1 MEIYNIGIIAALC
14 AMTALIAHISAAV
27 FHDGIRPILPQ
38 LIEGN
43 MTRRDAGSVAFGLS
57 IGFVASVGISFTLST
72 GLLNPWLLFL
82 PTDII
87 GVMAANR
94 VIAAIGGGIWGIL
107 VVTSLAGVNA
117 VLTGLPIDAL
127 GALGELG
134 TPVMS
139 AFALFP
145 LLAIF
150 YQFGWKSGA
159 LAAVVI
165 LISRLLVIKYTTIYP
180 ESIQIFIGMVVLVV
194 IAIKKDMTDKANGIA
209 PPDMSSM
216 RGLFEERTKRIF
228 KNMPFLIVTG
238 ALIASAAASG
248 IFAGSEVSI
257 YSLADAYKIEDAAA
271 QKEALNQ
278 VALSEFMRGLGFIP
292 LIATTALATGVY
304 GVVGFTFV
312 FVVGYLSPNVP
323 VAAALGAITICLE
336 ILLLRSIGRFLEQFP
351 SIRNASDN
359 IRNSMNTLME
369 FALLIGGVLAVMK
382 MGSTTGFTIFAVL
395 YYLNEVMGR
404 PVLKIAAPAV
414 AAILTG
420 VILNILFVLGLF
432 VPA

>member
-1 MEIYNIGIIAALC
+1 MDIINTGLVALLC
-14 AMTALIAHISAAV
+14 AMTALIANMSASV

-38 LIEGN
+38 LVEGN

-87 GVMAANR
+87 GVMLGSRLLAAL
-94 VIAAIGGGIWGIL
+94 AGGLWGIL
-107 VVTSLAGVNA
+107 VITSLHGVNA
-117 VLTGLPIDAL
+117 VLTGLPVDAL

-134 TPVMS
+134 TPVMT

-150 YQFGWKSGA
+150 NQFGWKAGA
-159 LAAVVI
+159 LAGGVV
-165 LISRLLVIKYTTIYP
+165 LISRLLVIKYTSIYP
-180 ESIQIFIGMVVLVV
+180 ESIQIFVGMVMLVG
-194 IAIKKDMTDKANGIA
+194 IAIYKDIDNKKKGIT
-209 PPDMSSM
+209 PPDMSGMHS
-216 RGLFEERTKRIF
+216 LFEERTKRIM
-228 KNMPFLIVTG
+228 KNMPFLAATG
-238 ALIASAAASG
+238 ALIAIVANAG

-257 YSLADAYKIEDAAA
+257 YSLAEAYKITDQAAQDAAI
-271 QKEALNQ
+271 QQ
-278 VALSEFMRGLGFIP
+278 VALSEFMRGLGFVP

-304 GVVGFTFV
+304 GVVGMTFV
-312 FVVGYLSPNVP
+312 FVVGYLSPNIP
-323 VAAALGAITICLE
+323 VAALLGAITICLE
-336 ILLLRSIGRFLEQFP
+336 IFLLRKIGHFLEQFP

-359 IRNSMNTLME
+359 IRDSMNTLME

-382 MGSTTGFTIFAVL
+382 MGSTTGLTIFTILFF
-395 YYLNEVMGR
+395 LNEVMGR
-404 PVLKIAAPAV
+404 PILKIAAPAV

-420 VILNILFVLGLF
+420 IALNVLFVFGLF
-432 VPA
+432 AV

>member
-1 MEIYNIGIIAALC
+1 MELYNVALIAALC
-14 AMTALIAHISAAV
+14 AMTALIANMSAAV

-38 LIEGN
+38 VVEGN

-87 GVMAANR
+87 GVMAGSR
-94 VIAAIGGGIWGIL
+94 IIAAIGGGIWGVL

-117 VLTGLPIDAL
+117 VLTGLPVDAL

-150 YQFGWKSGA
+150 YQFGWKSGTFA
-159 LAAVVI
+159 SVVV
-165 LISRLLVIKYTTIYP
+165 LIARLLTIKYTAVYP
-180 ESIQIFIGMVVLVV
+180 ESIQIFVGMVMLVG
-194 IAIKKDMTDKANGIA
+194 IAIRNDLRDKANGIT
-209 PPDMSSM
+209 PPDMSGLHS
-216 RGLFEERTKRIF
+216 LFEERTKRIL
-228 KNMPFLIVTG
+228 KNMPLLAVTG
-238 ALIASAAASG
+238 GLISAAAASG

-257 YSLADAYKIEDAAA
+257 YSLVEAYKMTDPEA
-271 QKEALNQ
+271 QQSALNQ

-323 VAAALGAITICLE
+323 VAAILGAVTICLE
-336 ILLLRSIGRFLEQFP
+336 VYLLRGIGRFLEQFP

-382 MGSTTGFTIFAVL
+382 MGSTTGFTIFVIL

-404 PVLKIAAPAV
+404 PILKIASPAV

-420 VILNILFVLGLF
+420 VILNVLFVFGLF

>member
-1 MEIYNIGIIAALC
+1 MDIMHIGLVAALC
-14 AMTALIAHISAAV
+14 AMTALIANMSAAV
-27 FHDGIRPILPQ
+27 FHDGIRPVLPQ
-38 LIEGN
+38 LFEGN

-82 PTDII
+82 PTDIL
-87 GVMAANR
+87 GVMIGSRVLAAL
-94 VIAAIGGGIWGIL
+94 AGGLWGVL

-145 LLAIF
+145 LLAVF
-150 YQFGWKSGA
+150 YQFGWKAGA
-159 LAAVVI
+159 IAAVVI
-165 LISRLLVIKYTTIYP
+165 LMSRLMIMKFTGIYP
-180 ESIQIFIGMVVLVV
+180 ESIQIFVGMLMLVFF
-194 IAIKKDMTDKANGIA
+194 AIRKDLADRRAGIQA
-209 PPDMSSM
+209 PDMS
-216 RGLFEERTKRIF
+216 GLHSIFEERTKRIV
-228 KNMPFLIVTG
+228 KHLPFLAVTG
-238 ALIASAAASG
+238 ALIAAVSNGG

-257 YSLADAYKIEDAAA
+257 YSLAEALKITDPAAHDAAM
-271 QKEALNQ
+271 KQ

-304 GVVGFTFV
+304 GVVGMTFV
-312 FVVGYLSPNVP
+312 FVVGYLSPNMP
-323 VAAALGAITICLE
+323 VAAVLGAITICLE
-336 ILLLRSIGRFLEQFP
+336 VFMLRGIGRFLEQFP

-382 MGSTTGFTIFAVL
+382 MGSTTGFTIFAML
-395 YYLNEVMGR
+395 FFLNEVMGR

-420 VILNILFVLGLF
+420 VILNLLHVFGLF
-432 VPA
+432 AI

>member
-1 MEIYNIGIIAALC
+1 MDIMHIGLVAMLC
-14 AMTALIAHISAAV
+14 AMTALIANMSAAV
-27 FHDGIRPILPQ
+27 FHDGIRPVLPQ
-38 LIEGN
+38 LFEGN

-82 PTDII
+82 PTDIL
-87 GVMAANR
+87 GVMIGSRILAAL
-94 VIAAIGGGIWGIL
+94 AGGLWGVL
-107 VVTSLAGVNA
+107 VVTSLAAVNA

-145 LLAIF
+145 LLAVF
-150 YQFGWKSGA
+150 YQFGWKAGA
-159 LAAVVI
+159 IAAGVI
-165 LISRLLVIKYTTIYP
+165 LISRLMIMKFTGIYP
-180 ESIQIFIGMVVLVV
+180 ESIQIFVGMLMLVAFAV
-194 IAIKKDMTDKANGIA
+194 RKDLNDRKAGVA
-209 PPDMSSM
+209 APDMSGMHSI
-216 RGLFEERTKRIF
+216 FEERTKRIV
-228 KNMPFLIVTG
+228 KHLPFLAVTG
-238 ALIASAAASG
+238 ALIAAVSNGG

-257 YSLADAYKIEDAAA
+257 YSLADALKMTDPAAQDAAM
-271 QKEALNQ
+271 KQ

-304 GVVGFTFV
+304 GVVGMTFV
-312 FVVGYLSPNVP
+312 FVVGYLSPNIP
-323 VAAALGAITICLE
+323 VAAALGAVTICLE
-336 ILLLRSIGRFLEQFP
+336 VYLLRGIGRFLEQFP

-382 MGSTTGFTIFAVL
+382 MGSTTGFTIFAML
-395 YYLNEVMGR
+395 FYLNEVMGR

-420 VILNILFVLGLF
+420 VILNILYVFGLF
-432 VPA
+432 AI

>member
-1 MEIYNIGIIAALC
+1 MDIMNLGLVAILC
-14 AMTALIAHISAAV
+14 AMTALIANMSASV

-38 LIEGN
+38 LVEGH

-82 PTDII
+82 PTDIL
-87 GVMAANR
+87 GVMIGSRLLAAL
-94 VIAAIGGGIWGIL
+94 AGGLWGIL
-107 VVTSLAGVNA
+107 VVTSLSGVNA

-150 YQFGWKSGA
+150 YQFGWKAGA
-159 LAAVVI
+159 LAGVVI
-165 LISRLLVIKYTTIYP
+165 LVSRLLVMKYTGIYP
-180 ESIQIFIGMVVLVV
+180 ESIQIFVGMLMLVG
-194 IAIKKDMTDKANGIA
+194 IAINKDITDKKNGIN
-209 PPDMSSM
+209 PPDMSGMHS
-216 RGLFEERTKRIF
+216 LFEERTKRIV
-228 KNMPFLIVTG
+228 KNLPLLAATG
-238 ALIASAAASG
+238 ALIAIITNAG

-257 YSLADAYKIEDAAA
+257 YSLADAYKIADPLEQDSAI
-271 QKEALNQ
+271 KQ

-304 GVVGFTFV
+304 GVVGMTFV
-312 FVVGYLSPNVP
+312 FVVGYLSPNIP
-323 VAAALGAITICLE
+323 VAAILGALTICVE
-336 ILLLRSIGRFLEQFP
+336 VMLLRKVGHFLERFP

-382 MGSTTGFTIFAVL
+382 MGETTGFTIFAVL
-395 YYLNEVMGR
+395 YFLNEVMGR
-404 PVLKIAAPAV
+404 PILKIAAPAV

-420 VILNILFVLGLF
+420 IILNLLYILGLF
-432 VPA
+432 AL

>member
-1 MEIYNIGIIAALC
+1 MELYNTLLIAALC
-14 AMTALIAHISAAV
+14 AMTALVAHMSAAV

-43 MTRRDAGSVAFGLS
+43 MKRRDAGSVAFGLS

-87 GVMAANR
+87 GVLAGSR
-94 VIAAIGGGIWGIL
+94 LIAVVGGGLWGML

-117 VLTGLPIDAL
+117 ILTGLPIDAL

-134 TPVMS
+134 TPVIT

-150 YQFGWKSGA
+150 YQFNWKAGLVA
-159 LAAVVI
+159 GVI
-165 LISRLLVIKYTTIYP
+165 ILLSRLLTIKYTGIYP
-180 ESIQIFIGMVVLVV
+180 ESIQIFVGMVMLVG
-194 IAIKKDMTDKANGIA
+194 IAIHKDIKDKAAGIM
-209 PPDMSSM
+209 PSDMSSM
-216 RGLFEERTKRIF
+216 QSLFEERTKRIM
-228 KNMPFLIVTG
+228 KNMPYLAVVG
-238 ALIASAAASG
+238 ALISSAAASG

-257 YSLADAYKIEDAAA
+257 YSLAEAYKIDDPVARS
-271 QKEALNQ
+271 EAISQ
-278 VALSEFMRGLGFIP
+278 VSLSEFMRGLGFIP
-292 LIATTALATGVY
+292 LIATTALATGVF

-312 FVVGYLSPNVP
+312 FIAGYLAPNVP
-323 VAAALGAITICLE
+323 VAAALGAVTICAE
-336 ILLLRSIGRFLEQFP
+336 IMMLRAVGRFLEQFP

-382 MGSTTGFTIFAVL
+382 MGSTTGLSIFVL
-395 YYLNEVMGR
+395 FYFLNEVMGR

-414 AAILTG
+414 AAIFTG
-420 VILNILFVLGLF
+420 VLLNILFFMGMF

>member
-1 MEIYNIGIIAALC
+1 MDIMNLGLVALLC
-14 AMTALIAHISAAV
+14 ATTALIANMSAAV

-38 LIEGN
+38 LFEGN

-87 GVMAANR
+87 GVMVGSRILAA
-94 VIAAIGGGIWGIL
+94 VGGAVWGIL
-107 VVTSLAGVNA
+107 VVTSLTAVNT

-145 LLAIF
+145 LLAIL
-150 YQFGWKSGA
+150 YQFGWKAGA
-159 LAAVVI
+159 VAVAVV
-165 LISRLLVIKYTTIYP
+165 LLSRLLVMKYTGIYP
-180 ESIQIFIGMVVLVV
+180 ESIQIFVGMVMLIL
-194 IAIKKDMTDKANGIA
+194 IAIRKDLSDRSNGIS
-209 PPDMSSM
+209 PPDMSGMHSI
-216 RGLFEERTKRIF
+216 FDERTKRIVKHLPYLAF
-228 KNMPFLIVTG
+228 TG
-238 ALIASAAASG
+238 ALIAAVSNAG

-257 YSLADAYKIEDAAA
+257 YSLAEAYKITDPVEQDAAL
-271 QKEALNQ
+271 QQ

-304 GVVGFTFV
+304 GVVGMTFV
-312 FVVGYLSPNVP
+312 FVVGYLSPNIA
-323 VAAALGAITICLE
+323 VAAALGAVTICLE
-336 ILLLRSIGRFLEQFP
+336 VLLLRSVGRVLEQFP

-382 MGSTTGFTIFAVL
+382 MGSTTGLTIFAML
-395 YYLNEVMGR
+395 YFLNEVMGR

-420 VILNILFVLGLF
+420 IILNLLYVVGLF
-432 VPA
+432 AV

>member
-1 MEIYNIGIIAALC
+1 MDIMNLGLVAVLC
-14 AMTALIAHISAAV
+14 AMTALIANMSAAV

-38 LIEGN
+38 LCEGN

-87 GVMAANR
+87 GVLVGSRILAA
-94 VIAAIGGGIWGIL
+94 VGGAIWGIL
-107 VVTSLAGVNA
+107 VVTSLTAVNT

-127 GALGELG
+127 GALGEMG

-145 LLAIF
+145 LLAIL
-150 YQFGWKSGA
+150 YQFGWRAGA
-159 LAAVVI
+159 VAAAVV
-165 LISRLLVIKYTTIYP
+165 LLSRLLVIKFTGIYP
-180 ESIQIFIGMVVLVV
+180 ESIQIFVGMLMLIL
-194 IAIKKDMTDKANGIA
+194 IAVRKDLSDRKNGIE
-209 PPDMSSM
+209 PPDMSGMHSI
-216 RGLFEERTKRIF
+216 FDERTKRIV
-228 KNMPFLIVTG
+228 KHLPFLAVTG
-238 ALIASAAASG
+238 ALIAAVSNAG

-257 YSLADAYKIEDAAA
+257 YSLADAYKMTDPAEQDAAL
-271 QKEALNQ
+271 QQ

-304 GVVGFTFV
+304 GVVGMTFV
-312 FVVGYLSPNVP
+312 FVVGYLSPNIA
-323 VAAALGAITICLE
+323 VAATLGAVTICIE
-336 ILLLRSIGRFLEQFP
+336 VMLLRSVGRVLEQFP

-382 MGSTTGFTIFAVL
+382 MGSTTGFTIFAML
-395 YYLNEVMGR
+395 YFLNEVMGR

-420 VILNILFVLGLF
+420 IVLNLLHVVGLF
-432 VPA
+432 SV

>member
-1 MEIYNIGIIAALC
+1 MDIMHIGLVAALC
-14 AMTALIAHISAAV
+14 AMTALIANMSAAV
-27 FHDGIRPILPQ
+27 FHDGIRPVLPQ
-38 LIEGN
+38 LFEGN

-82 PTDII
+82 PTDIL
-87 GVMAANR
+87 GVMIGSRVLAAL
-94 VIAAIGGGIWGIL
+94 AGGLWGVL

-150 YQFGWKSGA
+150 YQFGWRSGA
-159 LAAVVI
+159 IASVVI
-165 LISRLLVIKYTTIYP
+165 LASRLMIIKHTGIYP
-180 ESIQIFIGMVVLVV
+180 ESIQIFVGMMMLVLFAVR
-194 IAIKKDMTDKANGIA
+194 KDLADRKAGIQA
-209 PPDMSSM
+209 PDMS
-216 RGLFEERTKRIF
+216 GLHSIFDERTKRIV
-228 KNMPFLIVTG
+228 KHLPFLAVTG
-238 ALIASAAASG
+238 ALIAAVSNAG

-257 YSLADAYKIEDAAA
+257 YSLADALKITDPEAQDAAM
-271 QKEALNQ
+271 KQ

-304 GVVGFTFV
+304 GVVGMTFV
-312 FVVGYLSPNVP
+312 FVVGYLSPNIA
-323 VAAALGAITICLE
+323 VAAVLGAVTICFE
-336 ILLLRSIGRFLEQFP
+336 VYLLRGIGRFLEQFP

-382 MGSTTGFTIFAVL
+382 MGSTTGFTIFAML
-395 YYLNEVMGR
+395 FYLNEIMGR
-404 PVLKIAAPAV
+404 PILKIAAPAV

-420 VILNILFVLGLF
+420 VILNLLHVVGLF
-432 VPA
+432 AL

>member
-1 MEIYNIGIIAALC
+1 MDIMHIGLVAALC
-14 AMTALIAHISAAV
+14 AMTALIANMSAAV
-27 FHDGIRPILPQ
+27 FHDGIRPVLPQ
-38 LIEGN
+38 LFEGN

-82 PTDII
+82 PTDIL
-87 GVMAANR
+87 GVMIGSRVLAAL
-94 VIAAIGGGIWGIL
+94 AGGLWGVL

-145 LLAIF
+145 LLAVF
-150 YQFGWKSGA
+150 YQFGWKAGA
-159 LAAVVI
+159 IAAVVI
-165 LISRLLVIKYTTIYP
+165 LMSRLMIMKFTGIYP
-180 ESIQIFIGMVVLVV
+180 ESIQIFAGMLMLVFF
-194 IAIKKDMTDKANGIA
+194 AIRKDLADRQAGIQA
-209 PPDMSSM
+209 PDMS
-216 RGLFEERTKRIF
+216 GLHSIFEERTKRIV
-228 KNMPFLIVTG
+228 KHLPFLAVTG
-238 ALIASAAASG
+238 ALIAAVSNGG

-257 YSLADAYKIEDAAA
+257 YSLAEALKITDPAAHDAAM
-271 QKEALNQ
+271 KQ

-304 GVVGFTFV
+304 GVVGMTFV
-312 FVVGYLSPNVP
+312 FVVGYLSPNMP
-323 VAAALGAITICLE
+323 VAAVLGAITICLE
-336 ILLLRSIGRFLEQFP
+336 VFMLRGIGRFLEQFP

-382 MGSTTGFTIFAVL
+382 MGSTTGFTIFAML
-395 YYLNEVMGR
+395 FFLNEVMGR

-420 VILNILFVLGLF
+420 VILNLLHVFGLF
-432 VPA
+432 AI

>member
-14 AMTALIAHISAAV
+14 AMTAFIAHISAAV

-94 VIAAIGGGIWGIL
+94 LIAAIGGGIWGIL

-165 LISRLLVIKYTTIYP
+165 LVSRLLVIKYTAIYP
-180 ESIQIFIGMVVLVV
+180 ESIQIFIGMVMLVV
-194 IAIKKDMTDKANGIA
+194 IAIKKDVTDKANGIT
-209 PPDMSSM
+209 PPDMSSI

-228 KNMPFLIVTG
+228 KNMPFLAVTG

-257 YSLADAYKIEDAAA
+257 YSLADAYKIEDAVA
-271 QKEALNQ
+271 QKDALNQ

-323 VAAALGAITICLE
+323 VAAALGAATICLE

-382 MGSTTGFTIFAVL
+382 MGNTTGFTIFAVL

-420 VILNILFVLGLF
+420 IILNILFIFGLF
-432 VPA
+432 IPA

>member
-1 MEIYNIGIIAALC
+1 MDIMNLGLVALLC
-14 AMTALIAHISAAV
+14 ATTALIANMSAAV

-38 LIEGN
+38 LFEGN

-87 GVMAANR
+87 GVMVGSRILAA
-94 VIAAIGGGIWGIL
+94 VGGAVWGIL
-107 VVTSLAGVNA
+107 VVTSLTAVNT

-145 LLAIF
+145 LLAIL
-150 YQFGWKSGA
+150 YQFGWKAGA
-159 LAAVVI
+159 VAAAVV
-165 LISRLLVIKYTTIYP
+165 LLSRLLVMKYTGIYP
-180 ESIQIFIGMVVLVV
+180 ESIQIFVGMVMLIL
-194 IAIKKDMTDKANGIA
+194 IAIRKDLSDRSNGIS
-209 PPDMSSM
+209 PPDMSGMHSI
-216 RGLFEERTKRIF
+216 FDERTKRIVKHLPYLAF
-228 KNMPFLIVTG
+228 TG
-238 ALIASAAASG
+238 ALIAAVSNAG

-257 YSLADAYKIEDAAA
+257 YSLAEAYKITDPVEQDAAL
-271 QKEALNQ
+271 QQ

-304 GVVGFTFV
+304 GVVGMTFV
-312 FVVGYLSPNVP
+312 FVVGYLSSNIA
-323 VAAALGAITICLE
+323 VAAALGAVTICLE
-336 ILLLRSIGRFLEQFP
+336 VLLLRSVGRVLEQFP

-382 MGSTTGFTIFAVL
+382 MGSTTGLTIFAML
-395 YYLNEVMGR
+395 YFLNEVMGR

-420 VILNILFVLGLF
+420 IILNLLYVVGLF
-432 VPA
+432 AV

>member
-1 MEIYNIGIIAALC
+1 MDYMQLGLVTLLC
-14 AMTALIAHISAAV
+14 SMTALLANMSVSV

-38 LIEGN
+38 LVEGH

-82 PTDII
+82 PTDIL
-87 GVMAANR
+87 GVMIARRWLAVAA
-94 VIAAIGGGIWGIL
+94 GGLWGLL
-107 VVTSLAGVNA
+107 VVTSLSGINT

-134 TPVMS
+134 TPVIT

-150 YQFGWKSGA
+150 YQFGWKAGVMASG
-159 LAAVVI
+159 VI
-165 LISRLLVIKYTTIYP
+165 LLSRLLTMKFTAIYP
-180 ESIQIFIGMVVLVV
+180 ESIQIFVGMMMLIG
-194 IAIKKDMTDKANGIA
+194 IAIYRDIQDKKNGIE
-209 PPDMSSM
+209 PLDMSSM
-216 RGLFEERTKRIF
+216 HSLFDERTKRIM
-228 KNMPFLIVTG
+228 KHLPLLAVTGSLIAIVTNAG
-238 ALIASAAASG
+238 F
-248 IFAGSEVSI
+248 FAGSEVSI
-257 YSLADAYKIEDAAA
+257 YSLAEAYKITDPTAQDAAI
-271 QKEALNQ
+271 KQ

-304 GVVGFTFV
+304 GVVGMTFV
-312 FVVGYLSPNVP
+312 FVIGYLSPNIP
-323 VAAALGAITICLE
+323 VAAVLGALTICVE
-336 ILLLRSIGRFLEQFP
+336 VIFLRRIGHFLEKFP

-369 FALLIGGVLAVMK
+369 FSLLIGGVLAVMK
-382 MGSTTGFTIFAVL
+382 MGSTTGLTIFTVL
-395 YYLNEVMGR
+395 FFLNEIMGR

-420 VILNILFVLGLF
+420 IALNLLYVLGLF
-432 VPA
+432 AL

>member
-1 MEIYNIGIIAALC
+1 MDIMHIGLVATLC
-14 AMTALIAHISAAV
+14 AMTALIANMSAAV
-27 FHDGIRPILPQ
+27 FHDGIRPVLPQ
-38 LIEGN
+38 LFEGN

-82 PTDII
+82 PTDIL
-87 GVMAANR
+87 GVMIGSRILAAL
-94 VIAAIGGGIWGIL
+94 AGGLWGVL

-145 LLAIF
+145 LLAVF
-150 YQFGWKSGA
+150 YQFGWKAGA
-159 LAAVVI
+159 ITAGVI
-165 LISRLLVIKYTTIYP
+165 LISRLMIMKFTGIYP
-180 ESIQIFIGMVVLVV
+180 ESIQIFVGMLMLVIFAV
-194 IAIKKDMTDKANGIA
+194 RKDLNDRKAGVA
-209 PPDMSSM
+209 APDMSGMHSI
-216 RGLFEERTKRIF
+216 FEERTKRIV
-228 KNMPFLIVTG
+228 KHLPFLAVTG
-238 ALIASAAASG
+238 ALIAAVSNGG

-257 YSLADAYKIEDAAA
+257 YSLADALKMTDPAAQDAAM
-271 QKEALNQ
+271 KQ

-304 GVVGFTFV
+304 GVVGMTFV
-312 FVVGYLSPNVP
+312 FVVGYLSPNIP
-323 VAAALGAITICLE
+323 VAAALGAVTICLE
-336 ILLLRSIGRFLEQFP
+336 VYLLRGIGRFLEQFP

-382 MGSTTGFTIFAVL
+382 MGSTTGFTIFAML
-395 YYLNEVMGR
+395 FYLNEVMGR

-420 VILNILFVLGLF
+420 VILNILYVFGLF
-432 VPA
+432 AI

>member
-1 MEIYNIGIIAALC
+1 MDIMHIGLVATLC
-14 AMTALIAHISAAV
+14 AMTALIANMSAAV
-27 FHDGIRPILPQ
+27 FHDGIRPVLPQ
-38 LIEGN
+38 LFEGN

-82 PTDII
+82 PTDIL
-87 GVMAANR
+87 GVMIGSRILAAL
-94 VIAAIGGGIWGIL
+94 AGGLWGVL

-145 LLAIF
+145 LLAVF
-150 YQFGWKSGA
+150 YQFGWKAGA
-159 LAAVVI
+159 ITAGVI
-165 LISRLLVIKYTTIYP
+165 LISRLMIMKFTGIYP
-180 ESIQIFIGMVVLVV
+180 ESIQIFVGMLMLVIFAV
-194 IAIKKDMTDKANGIA
+194 RKDLSDRKAGVA
-209 PPDMSSM
+209 APDMSGMHSI
-216 RGLFEERTKRIF
+216 FEERTKRIV
-228 KNMPFLIVTG
+228 KHLPFLAVTG
-238 ALIASAAASG
+238 ALIAAVSNGG

-257 YSLADAYKIEDAAA
+257 YSLADALKITDPAAQDAAM
-271 QKEALNQ
+271 KQ

-304 GVVGFTFV
+304 GVVGMTFV
-312 FVVGYLSPNVP
+312 FVVGYLSPNIP
-323 VAAALGAITICLE
+323 VAAALGAVTICLE
-336 ILLLRSIGRFLEQFP
+336 VYLLRGIGRFLEQFP

-382 MGSTTGFTIFAVL
+382 MGSTTGFTIFAML
-395 YYLNEVMGR
+395 FYLNEVMGR

-420 VILNILFVLGLF
+420 VILNILYVFGLF
-432 VPA
+432 AI

>member
-1 MEIYNIGIIAALC
+1 MDIMNLGLVAVLC
-14 AMTALIAHISAAV
+14 AMTALIANMSAAV

-38 LIEGN
+38 LFEGN

-87 GVMAANR
+87 GVLVGSRILAA
-94 VIAAIGGGIWGIL
+94 VGGAIWGIL
-107 VVTSLAGVNA
+107 VVTSLTAVNT

-145 LLAIF
+145 LLAIL
-150 YQFGWKSGA
+150 YQFGWRAGA
-159 LAAVVI
+159 VAAAVV
-165 LISRLLVIKYTTIYP
+165 LLSRLLVIKFTGIYP
-180 ESIQIFIGMVVLVV
+180 ESIQIFVGMLMLIL
-194 IAIKKDMTDKANGIA
+194 IAVRKDLSDRKNGIE
-209 PPDMSSM
+209 PPDMSGMHSI
-216 RGLFEERTKRIF
+216 FDERTKRIV
-228 KNMPFLIVTG
+228 KHLPFLAVTG
-238 ALIASAAASG
+238 ALIAAVSNAG

-257 YSLADAYKIEDAAA
+257 YSLADAYKMTDPAEQDAAL
-271 QKEALNQ
+271 QQ

-304 GVVGFTFV
+304 GVVGMTFV
-312 FVVGYLSPNVP
+312 FVVGYLSPNIA
-323 VAAALGAITICLE
+323 VAATLGAVTICIE
-336 ILLLRSIGRFLEQFP
+336 VMLLRSVGRVLEQFP

-382 MGSTTGFTIFAVL
+382 MGSTTGFTLFAIL
-395 YYLNEVMGR
+395 YFLNEVMGR

-420 VILNILFVLGLF
+420 IVLNLLHVVGLF
-432 VPA
+432 SV

>member
-1 MEIYNIGIIAALC
+1 MDIFNTGLIAMLC
-14 AMTALIAHISAAV
+14 AMTALIANMSAAV

-38 LIEGN
+38 LFEGN

-82 PTDII
+82 PTDIL
-87 GVMAANR
+87 GVMIGSRWLAA
-94 VIAAIGGGIWGIL
+94 AAGGLWGVL

-117 VLTGLPIDAL
+117 ILTGLPIDAL

-134 TPVMS
+134 TPVMT

-145 LLAIF
+145 LLAVF
-150 YQFGWKSGA
+150 YQFGWRAGA
-159 LAAVVI
+159 VTAAVV
-165 LISRLLVIKYTTIYP
+165 LLSRLMIMKFTGIYP
-180 ESIQIFIGMVVLVV
+180 ESIQIFVGMLMLVFFAV
-194 IAIKKDMTDKANGIA
+194 RKDLGDRKVGVQGA
-209 PPDMSSM
+209 DMS
-216 RGLFEERTKRIF
+216 GLHSIFEERTKRIV
-228 KNMPFLIVTG
+228 KHLPFLAATG
-238 ALIASAAASG
+238 ALIAAVSNAG

-257 YSLADAYKIEDAAA
+257 YALADAYKIVDPTEQDS
-271 QKEALNQ
+271 ALKQ
-278 VALSEFMRGLGFIP
+278 VALSEFMRGLGFVP

-304 GVVGFTFV
+304 GVVGMTFV
-312 FVVGYLSPNVP
+312 FVVGYLSPNLP
-323 VAAALGAITICLE
+323 VAAVLGAVTICAE
-336 ILLLRSIGRFLEQFP
+336 VFLLRVIGRFLEQFP

-382 MGSTTGFTIFAVL
+382 MGSTTGITIFTML
-395 YYLNEVMGR
+395 YFLNEVMGR

-420 VILNILFVLGLF
+420 AVLNILYVMGLF
-432 VPA
+432 SI

>member
-1 MEIYNIGIIAALC
+1 MDFMNLGLVALLC
-14 AMTALIAHISAAV
+14 GMTALIANMSAAV

-38 LIEGN
+38 VFEGN
-43 MTRRDAGSVAFGLS
+43 MSRRDAGSVAFGLS

-82 PTDII
+82 PTDIL
-87 GVMAANR
+87 GVMIGSRILAAL
-94 VIAAIGGGIWGIL
+94 AGATWGIL
-107 VVTSLAGVNA
+107 VVTSLTAVNT

-150 YQFGWKSGA
+150 YQFGWRAGA
-159 LAAVVI
+159 VTAVVI
-165 LISRLLVIKYTTIYP
+165 LLSRLLVIKYTGIYP
-180 ESIQIFIGMVVLVV
+180 ESIQIFIGMLMLII
-194 IAIKKDMTDKANGIA
+194 IAIRKDLADKKAGIS
-209 PPDMSSM
+209 PPDMS
-216 RGLFEERTKRIF
+216 GLHGIFDERTKRIV
-228 KNMPFLIVTG
+228 KHLPFLAITG
-238 ALIASAAASG
+238 ALIAAVSNAG

-257 YSLADAYKIEDAAA
+257 YSLAEAYKLTDVAEQDAAL
-271 QKEALNQ
+271 KQ

-304 GVVGFTFV
+304 GVVGMTFV
-312 FVVGYLSPNVP
+312 FVVGYLAPNIP
-323 VAAALGAITICLE
+323 VAAVLGAITICLE
-336 ILLLRSIGRFLEQFP
+336 VFLLRSVGRVLEHFP

-382 MGSTTGFTIFAVL
+382 MGSTTGFTIFAIL
-395 YYLNEVMGR
+395 YFLNEVLGR

-420 VILNILFVLGLF
+420 IVLNVLFVLGLF
-432 VPA
+432 SL

>member
-1 MEIYNIGIIAALC
+1 MDYYHLALITALC
-14 AMTALIAHISAAV
+14 SMTALVAHLSAAV

-38 LIEGN
+38 VIEGN
-43 MTRRDAGSVAFGLS
+43 MNRRDAGSVAFGLS

-87 GVMAANR
+87 GVLAGSR
-94 VIAAIGGGIWGIL
+94 LIAVLGGGLWGIL
-107 VVTSLAGVNA
+107 VVTSLAGVNT

-134 TPVMS
+134 TPVIT

-150 YQFGWKSGA
+150 YQFNWKVGLIAGA
-159 LAAVVI
+159 II
-165 LISRLLVIKYTTIYP
+165 LLSRLLVIKYTNIYP
-180 ESIQIFIGMVVLVV
+180 ESIQIFVGMLMLIG
-194 IAIKKDMTDKANGIA
+194 IAIRKVLIDKANNIL

-216 RGLFEERTKRIF
+216 QSLFEERTKRIV
-228 KNMPFLIVTG
+228 KNMPYLAVVG
-238 ALIASAAASG
+238 ALISCAAASG

-257 YSLADAYKIEDAAA
+257 YSLAEAYKIEDPSLRSDAIA
-271 QKEALNQ
+271 Q
-278 VALSEFMRGLGFIP
+278 VSISEFMRGLGFIP

-312 FVVGYLSPNVP
+312 FIAGYLSPNIP
-323 VAAALGAITICLE
+323 VAAALGTVTICAE
-336 ILLLRSIGRFLEQFP
+336 IMLLRGVGRFLEQFP

-369 FALLIGGVLAVMK
+369 LALLIGGVLAVMK
-382 MGSTTGFTIFAVL
+382 MGSTTGLSFFILF
-395 YYLNEVMGR
+395 YFLNEVMGR

-414 AAILTG
+414 AAIITG
-420 VILNILFVLGLF
+420 ILLNMLYFVGMF
-432 VPA
+432 TPI

>member
-1 MEIYNIGIIAALC
+1 MDIMHIGLVATLC
-14 AMTALIAHISAAV
+14 AMTALIANMSAAV

-38 LIEGN
+38 LVEGN
-43 MTRRDAGSVAFGLS
+43 MTRREAGSVAFGLS

-82 PTDII
+82 PTDIL
-87 GVMAANR
+87 GVMIGSRWLAA
-94 VIAAIGGGIWGIL
+94 AAGGLWGVL

-117 VLTGLPIDAL
+117 VLTGLPVDAL
-127 GALGELG
+127 SALGELG

-150 YQFGWKSGA
+150 YQFGWKAGA
-159 LAAVVI
+159 ITAVVI
-165 LISRLLVIKYTTIYP
+165 LFSRLMVMKFTGIYP
-180 ESIQIFIGMVVLVV
+180 ESIQIFIGMLMLVFF
-194 IAIKKDMTDKANGIA
+194 AIQKDISDRKKGIEA
-209 PPDMSSM
+209 PDMSGLH
-216 RGLFEERTKRIF
+216 GLFEERTKRIV
-228 KNMPFLIVTG
+228 KNLPFLAVTG
-238 ALIASAAASG
+238 ALIAAVSNGG

-257 YSLADAYKIEDAAA
+257 YSLAEAYKITDPAAHDTA
-271 QKEALNQ
+271 MKQ

-304 GVVGFTFV
+304 GVVGMTFV
-312 FVVGYLSPNVP
+312 FVVGYLAPNMP
-323 VAAALGAITICLE
+323 VAAVLGAITICIE
-336 ILLLRSIGRFLEQFP
+336 IFLLRGIGRFLEQFP

-382 MGSTTGFTIFAVL
+382 MGSTTGFTIFAML
-395 YYLNEVMGR
+395 FFLNEVMGR

-420 VILNILFVLGLF
+420 VILNILYVIGLF
-432 VPA
+432 AL

>member
-1 MEIYNIGIIAALC
+1 MDIMHLGLVASLC
-14 AMTALIAHISAAV
+14 AMTALIANMSAAV
-27 FHDGIRPILPQ
+27 FHDGIRPVLPQ
-38 LIEGN
+38 LFEGN

-82 PTDII
+82 PTDIL
-87 GVMAANR
+87 GVMIGSRLLAA
-94 VIAAIGGGIWGIL
+94 AAGGLWGVL
-107 VVTSLAGVNA
+107 VVTSLAGVNS
-117 VLTGLPIDAL
+117 VLTGLPVDAL

-150 YQFGWKSGA
+150 YQFGWRAGA
-159 LAAVVI
+159 IAAVVI
-165 LISRLLVIKYTTIYP
+165 LTSRLLIMKFTGIYP
-180 ESIQIFIGMVVLVV
+180 ESIQIFVGMMMLVFFAV
-194 IAIKKDMTDKANGIA
+194 QKDLTDRRKGIT
-209 PPDMSSM
+209 PPDMS
-216 RGLFEERTKRIF
+216 GLRSIFDERTKRIV
-228 KNMPFLIVTG
+228 KHLPFLAVTG
-238 ALIASAAASG
+238 ALIAAVSNGG

-257 YSLADAYKIEDAAA
+257 YALADAHKLTDPIAHDAAM
-271 QKEALNQ
+271 KQ

-304 GVVGFTFV
+304 GVVGMTFV
-312 FVVGYLSPNVP
+312 FVVGYLSPNIP
-323 VAAALGAITICLE
+323 VAAALGAVTICLE
-336 ILLLRSIGRFLEQFP
+336 VYLLRGVGRFLEQFP

-382 MGSTTGFTIFAVL
+382 MGSTTGFTIFAML
-395 YYLNEVMGR
+395 FFLNEVLGR
-404 PVLKIAAPAV
+404 PILKIAAPAA

-420 VILNILFVLGLF
+420 VILNLLHVVGLF
-432 VPA
+432 AL

>member
-1 MEIYNIGIIAALC
+1 MDIYNVGLIAALC
-14 AMTALIAHISAAV
+14 AMTSLIAHMSAAV

-38 LIEGN
+38 VIEGN

-94 VIAAIGGGIWGIL
+94 LIAAIGGGIWGVL

-159 LAAVVI
+159 VAAVVV
-165 LISRLLVIKYTTIYP
+165 LVSRLLVIKYTAIYP
-180 ESIQIFIGMVVLVV
+180 ESIQIFVGMVMLVG
-194 IAIKKDMTDKANGIA
+194 IAIKKDMADKANGIT
-209 PPDMSSM
+209 PPDMSGM
-216 RGLFEERTKRIF
+216 RSLFEERTKRIF
-228 KNMPFLIVTG
+228 KNMPFLAVTG
-238 ALIASAAASG
+238 ALISAAAASG

-257 YSLADAYKIEDAAA
+257 YSLADAYKIEDAVA

-278 VALSEFMRGLGFIP
+278 VALSEFVRGLGFIP

-323 VAAALGAITICLE
+323 VALALGAITICLE

-359 IRNSMNTLME
+359 IRNSMNVLME

-382 MGSTTGFTIFAVL
+382 MGSTTGFTVFAVL
-395 YYLNEVMGR
+395 YFLNEVMGR

-420 VILNILFVLGLF
+420 VILNVLFVLGLF

>member
-1 MEIYNIGIIAALC
+1 MDIMHIGLVAMLC
-14 AMTALIAHISAAV
+14 AMTALIANMSAAV
-27 FHDGIRPILPQ
+27 FHDGIRPVLPQ
-38 LIEGN
+38 LFEGN

-82 PTDII
+82 PTDIL
-87 GVMAANR
+87 GVMIGSRILAAL
-94 VIAAIGGGIWGIL
+94 AGGLWGVL
-107 VVTSLAGVNA
+107 VVTSLAAVNA

-145 LLAIF
+145 LLAVF
-150 YQFGWKSGA
+150 YQFGWKAGA
-159 LAAVVI
+159 IAAGVI
-165 LISRLLVIKYTTIYP
+165 LISRLMIMKFTGIYP
-180 ESIQIFIGMVVLVV
+180 ESIQIFVGMLMLVAFAV
-194 IAIKKDMTDKANGIA
+194 RKDLNDRKAGVA
-209 PPDMSSM
+209 APDMSGMHSI
-216 RGLFEERTKRIF
+216 FEERTKRIV
-228 KNMPFLIVTG
+228 KHLPFLAVTG
-238 ALIASAAASG
+238 ALIAAVSNGG

-257 YSLADAYKIEDAAA
+257 YSLADALKITDPAAQDAAM
-271 QKEALNQ
+271 KQ

-304 GVVGFTFV
+304 GVVGMTFV
-312 FVVGYLSPNVP
+312 FVVGYLSPNIP
-323 VAAALGAITICLE
+323 VAAALGAVTICLE
-336 ILLLRSIGRFLEQFP
+336 VYLLRGIGRFLEQFP

-382 MGSTTGFTIFAVL
+382 MGSTTGFTIFAML
-395 YYLNEVMGR
+395 FYLNEVMGR

-420 VILNILFVLGLF
+420 VILNILYVFGLF
-432 VPA
+432 AI

>member
-1 MEIYNIGIIAALC
+1 MDIMNLGLVALLC
-14 AMTALIAHISAAV
+14 ATTALIANMSAAV

-38 LIEGN
+38 LFEGN

-87 GVMAANR
+87 GVMVGSRILAA
-94 VIAAIGGGIWGIL
+94 VGGAVWGIL
-107 VVTSLAGVNA
+107 VVTSLTAVNT

-145 LLAIF
+145 LLAIL
-150 YQFGWKSGA
+150 YQFGWKAGA
-159 LAAVVI
+159 VAAAVV
-165 LISRLLVIKYTTIYP
+165 LLSRLLVMKYTGIYP
-180 ESIQIFIGMVVLVV
+180 ESIQIFVGMVMLIL
-194 IAIKKDMTDKANGIA
+194 IAIRKDLSDRSNGIS
-209 PPDMSSM
+209 PPDMSGMHSI
-216 RGLFEERTKRIF
+216 FDERTKRIVKHLPYLAF
-228 KNMPFLIVTG
+228 TG
-238 ALIASAAASG
+238 ALIAAVSNAG

-257 YSLADAYKIEDAAA
+257 YSLAEAYKITDPVEQDAAL
-271 QKEALNQ
+271 QQ

-304 GVVGFTFV
+304 GVVGMTFV
-312 FVVGYLSPNVP
+312 FVVGYLSPNIA
-323 VAAALGAITICLE
+323 VAAALGAVTICLE
-336 ILLLRSIGRFLEQFP
+336 VLLLRSVGRVLEQFP

-382 MGSTTGFTIFAVL
+382 MGSTTGFTIFAML
-395 YYLNEVMGR
+395 YFLNEVMGR

-420 VILNILFVLGLF
+420 IILNLLYVVGLF
-432 VPA
+432 AV

>member
-1 MEIYNIGIIAALC
+1 MDFMQLGLVTLLC
-14 AMTALIAHISAAV
+14 SLTALLANMSASV

-38 LIEGN
+38 VVEGN

-87 GVMAANR
+87 GVMMGSRLLAAL
-94 VIAAIGGGIWGIL
+94 GGGLWGIL
-107 VVTSLAGVNA
+107 VVTSLTAVNA

-134 TPVMS
+134 TPVMT

-150 YQFGWKSGA
+150 YQFGWRSGA
-159 LAAVVI
+159 LAAGII
-165 LISRLLVIKYTTIYP
+165 LLARLVTIKFTGIYP
-180 ESIQIFIGMVVLVV
+180 ESIQIFVGMLMLVG
-194 IAIKKDMTDKANGIA
+194 IAINKDIKDSRSGIT
-209 PPDMSSM
+209 PPDMSGLHS
-216 RGLFEERTKRIF
+216 LFEERTKRIM
-228 KNMPFLIVTG
+228 KNLPLLAACG
-238 ALIASAAASG
+238 ALVAIIANAG
-248 IFAGSEVSI
+248 FFAGSEVSI
-257 YSLADAYKIEDAAA
+257 YPLADAYKLQDEAARQA
-271 QKEALNQ
+271 AVHQ
-278 VALSEFMRGLGFIP
+278 VALSEMMRGLGFVP

-304 GVVGFTFV
+304 GVVGMTFV
-312 FVVGYLSPNVP
+312 FVVGYLAPNIP
-323 VAAALGAITICLE
+323 VAALLGALTICAE
-336 ILLLRSIGRFLEQFP
+336 VSLLRRIGRFLEQFP

-369 FALLIGGVLAVMK
+369 FALLIGGALAVMK
-382 MGSTTGFTIFAVL
+382 MGNTTGLTIFSML
-395 YYLNEVMGR
+395 FFLNEVMGR

-414 AAILTG
+414 AAIITG
-420 VILNILFVLGLF
+420 VALNILYVFGLF
-432 VPA
+432 SI

>member
-1 MEIYNIGIIAALC
+1 MDIMNLGLVALLC
-14 AMTALIAHISAAV
+14 ATTALIANMSAAV

-38 LIEGN
+38 LFEGN

-87 GVMAANR
+87 GVMVGSRILAA
-94 VIAAIGGGIWGIL
+94 VGGAVWGIL
-107 VVTSLAGVNA
+107 VVTSLTAVNT

-145 LLAIF
+145 LLAIL
-150 YQFGWKSGA
+150 YQFGWKAGA
-159 LAAVVI
+159 VAAAVV
-165 LISRLLVIKYTTIYP
+165 LLSRLLVIKYTGIYP
-180 ESIQIFIGMVVLVV
+180 ESIQIFVGMVMLIL
-194 IAIKKDMTDKANGIA
+194 IAIRKDLSDRSNGIS
-209 PPDMSSM
+209 PPDMSGMHSI
-216 RGLFEERTKRIF
+216 FDERTKRIV
-228 KNMPFLIVTG
+228 KHLPFLAFTG
-238 ALIASAAASG
+238 ALIAAVSNAG

-257 YSLADAYKIEDAAA
+257 YSLAEAYKITDPAEQDAAL
-271 QKEALNQ
+271 QQ

-304 GVVGFTFV
+304 GVVGMTFV
-312 FVVGYLSPNVP
+312 FVVGYLSPNIG
-323 VAAALGAITICLE
+323 VAAALGAVTICFE
-336 ILLLRSIGRFLEQFP
+336 VFLLRSVGRVLEQFP

-382 MGSTTGFTIFAVL
+382 MGSTTGLTIFAML
-395 YYLNEVMGR
+395 YFLNEVMGR

-420 VILNILFVLGLF
+420 IILNLLYVVGLF
-432 VPA
+432 AV

>member
-1 MEIYNIGIIAALC
+1 MDITNIALIATLC
-14 AMTALIAHISAAV
+14 AMTALVAHMSAAV

-87 GVMAANR
+87 GVMATSRIMA
-94 VIAAIGGGIWGIL
+94 VLGGGIWGVL

-150 YQFGWKSGA
+150 YQFGWKAGA
-159 LAAVVI
+159 VAGVVI
-165 LISRLLVIKYTTIYP
+165 LLSRLFVMKFTGIYP
-180 ESIQIFIGMVVLVV
+180 ESIQIFVGMVMLVA
-194 IAIKKDMTDKANGIA
+194 IAIRKDVQDKANGIT
-209 PPDMSSM
+209 PPDMSGM
-216 RGLFEERTKRIF
+216 RSLFEERTKRIF
-228 KNMPFLIVTG
+228 KNMPYLAVVG
-238 ALIASAAASG
+238 ALIAAAAASG

-257 YSLADAYKIEDAAA
+257 YSLADAYKIEDPVA

-278 VALSEFMRGLGFIP
+278 VALSEMMRGLGFIP

-323 VAAALGAITICLE
+323 VAAVLGAITICIE
-336 ILLLRSIGRFLEQFP
+336 IFLLRGIGRFLEQFP

-382 MGSTTGFTIFAVL
+382 MGSTTGFTIFAML

-404 PVLKIAAPAV
+404 PILKIAAPAV
-414 AAILTG
+414 AAIFTG
-420 VILNILFVLGLF
+420 VVLNLLYVFGLF

>member
-1 MEIYNIGIIAALC
+1 MDMMNIALIACLC
-14 AMTALIAHISAAV
+14 AMTALIANMSAAV

-87 GVMAANR
+87 GVMAGSR
-94 VIAAIGGGIWGIL
+94 IIAVIGGGIWGVL
-107 VVTSLAGVNA
+107 VVTSLAAVNA

-145 LLAIF
+145 LLAIY

-159 LAAVVI
+159 IAAIVI
-165 LISRLLVIKYTTIYP
+165 LISRLLIIKYTSIYP
-180 ESIQIFIGMVVLVV
+180 ESIQIFVGMMMLVG
-194 IAIKKDMTDKANGIA
+194 IAIRKDMQDKANGIN
-209 PPDMSSM
+209 PPDMSGM
-216 RGLFEERTKRIF
+216 RSLFEERTKRIF
-228 KNMPFLIVTG
+228 KNMPFLAVTG
-238 ALIASAAASG
+238 ALISAAAASG

-257 YSLADAYKIEDAAA
+257 YALADVYKMTDPAA
-271 QKEALNQ
+271 QQEAMNQ

-312 FVVGYLSPNVP
+312 FVVGYLSPNIP
-323 VAAALGAITICLE
+323 VAAVLGGITICLE
-336 ILLLRSIGRFLEQFP
+336 IFLLRGIGRFLEQFP

-382 MGSTTGFTIFAVL
+382 MGATTGFTIFTLL

-404 PVLKIAAPAV
+404 PVLKIASPAV
-414 AAILTG
+414 AAIFTG
-420 VILNILFVLGLF
+420 VILNILYFLGLF
-432 VPA
+432 TPA

>member
-1 MEIYNIGIIAALC
+1 MDFMNLGLVALLC
-14 AMTALIAHISAAV
+14 GMTALIANMSAAV

-38 LIEGN
+38 VFEGN
-43 MTRRDAGSVAFGLS
+43 MSRRDAGSVAFGLS

-82 PTDII
+82 PTDIL
-87 GVMAANR
+87 GVMIGSRILAAL
-94 VIAAIGGGIWGIL
+94 AGATWGIL
-107 VVTSLAGVNA
+107 VVTSLTAVNT
-117 VLTGLPIDAL
+117 VLTGLPVDAL

-150 YQFGWKSGA
+150 YQFGWRAGA
-159 LAAVVI
+159 VTAVVI
-165 LISRLLVIKYTTIYP
+165 LLSRLLVIKYTGIYP
-180 ESIQIFIGMVVLVV
+180 ESIQIFIGMLMLII
-194 IAIKKDMTDKANGIA
+194 IAIRKDLADKKAGIS
-209 PPDMSSM
+209 PPDMS
-216 RGLFEERTKRIF
+216 GLHGIFDERTKRIV
-228 KNMPFLIVTG
+228 KHLPFLAVTG
-238 ALIASAAASG
+238 ALIAAVSNAG

-257 YSLADAYKIEDAAA
+257 YSLAEAYKLTDAAEQDA
-271 QKEALNQ
+271 ALKQ

-304 GVVGFTFV
+304 GVVGMTFV
-312 FVVGYLSPNVP
+312 FVVGYLAPNIP
-323 VAAALGAITICLE
+323 VAALLGAITICLE
-336 ILLLRSIGRFLEQFP
+336 IFLLRSVGRVLEHFP

-382 MGSTTGFTIFAVL
+382 MGSTTGFTIFAIL
-395 YYLNEVMGR
+395 YFLNEVLGR

-420 VILNILFVLGLF
+420 IVLNVLFVLGLF
-432 VPA
+432 SL

>member
-1 MEIYNIGIIAALC
+1 MNIALIATLC
-14 AMTALIAHISAAV
+14 AMTALIANMSAAV

-38 LIEGN
+38 VIDGH
-43 MTRRDAGSVAFGLS
+43 MKRRDAGSVAFGLS

-87 GVMAANR
+87 GVMAGSR
-94 VIAAIGGGIWGIL
+94 IIAAIGGGIWGIL

-150 YQFGWKSGA
+150 YQFGWKAGA
-159 LAAVVI
+159 ISAVVI
-165 LISRLLVIKYTTIYP
+165 LVSRLLVVKYTGIYP
-180 ESIQIFIGMVVLVV
+180 ESIQIFVGMVMLIS
-194 IAIKKDMTDKANGIA
+194 IAIRKDIKDKANGIV
-209 PPDMSSM
+209 PPDMSGLT
-216 RGLFEERTKRIF
+216 GLFEERTKRIY
-228 KNMPFLIVTG
+228 KNMPFLAITG
-238 ALIASAAASG
+238 ALIAAAAASG

-257 YSLADAYKIEDAAA
+257 YALADAYKITDPIAH
-271 QKEALNQ
+271 KEAMNQ

-304 GVVGFTFV
+304 GVVGMTFV

-323 VAAALGAITICLE
+323 VAAVLGAITICLE
-336 ILLLRSIGRFLEQFP
+336 ILLLRNIGRFLEKFP
-351 SIRNASDN
+351 SIRNSSDN

-382 MGSTTGFTIFAVL
+382 MGGTTGFTIFAIL
-395 YYLNEVMGR
+395 YFLNEVMGR

-420 VILNILFVLGLF
+420 VVLNLLFVVGMF
-432 VPA
+432 API

>member
-1 MEIYNIGIIAALC
+1 MDMMNIGLIALLC
-14 AMTALIAHISAAV
+14 AMTAFIANLSVSV

-38 LIEGN
+38 LVEGN

-82 PTDII
+82 PTDIL
-87 GVMAANR
+87 GVMIASRWLAAL
-94 VIAAIGGGIWGIL
+94 AGGLWGIL
-107 VVTSLAGVNA
+107 VVTSLSGVNA

-134 TPVMS
+134 TPVMT

-150 YQFGWKSGA
+150 YQFGWKAGA
-159 LAAVVI
+159 LAAVVV
-165 LISRLLVIKYTTIYP
+165 LFSRLLTIQFTAIYP
-180 ESIQIFIGMVVLVV
+180 ESIQIFVGMLMLVGTAV
-194 IAIKKDMTDKANGIA
+194 HKDINDKRNGIM
-209 PPDMSSM
+209 PPDMSGMHS
-216 RGLFEERTKRIF
+216 LFDERTKRIM
-228 KNMPFLIVTG
+228 KHLPLLAATG
-238 ALIASAAASG
+238 SLIAIVANAG

-257 YSLADAYKIEDAAA
+257 YALADAYKLTDPIE
-271 QKEALNQ
+271 KEAAMQQ
-278 VALSEFMRGLGFIP
+278 VALSEFMRGLGFVP

-304 GVVGFTFV
+304 GVVGMTFV
-312 FVVGYLSPNVP
+312 FVVGYLAPNVP
-323 VAAALGAITICLE
+323 VAAVLGALTICAE
-336 ILLLRSIGRFLEQFP
+336 VFLLRKIGHFLEQFP

-382 MGSTTGFTIFAVL
+382 MGSTTGLTIFTML
-395 YYLNEVMGR
+395 FFLNEVMGR
-404 PVLKIAAPAV
+404 PILKIAAPAV

-420 VILNILFVLGLF
+420 VVLNVLYVFGLF
-432 VPA
+432 SV

>member
-1 MEIYNIGIIAALC
+1 MDIMHIGLVAMLC
-14 AMTALIAHISAAV
+14 AMTALIANMSAAV
-27 FHDGIRPILPQ
+27 FHDGIRPVLPQ
-38 LIEGN
+38 LFEGN

-82 PTDII
+82 PTDIL
-87 GVMAANR
+87 GVMIGSRILAAL
-94 VIAAIGGGIWGIL
+94 AGGLWGVL
-107 VVTSLAGVNA
+107 VVTSLAAVNA

-145 LLAIF
+145 LLAVF
-150 YQFGWKSGA
+150 YQFGWKAGA
-159 LAAVVI
+159 IAAGVI
-165 LISRLLVIKYTTIYP
+165 LISRLMIMKFTGIYP
-180 ESIQIFIGMVVLVV
+180 ESIQIFVGMLMLVAFAV
-194 IAIKKDMTDKANGIA
+194 RKDLNDRKAGVA
-209 PPDMSSM
+209 APDMSGMHSI
-216 RGLFEERTKRIF
+216 FDERTKRIV
-228 KNMPFLIVTG
+228 KHLPFLAVTG
-238 ALIASAAASG
+238 ALIAAVSNGG

-257 YSLADAYKIEDAAA
+257 YSLADALKMTDPAAQDAAM
-271 QKEALNQ
+271 KQ

-304 GVVGFTFV
+304 GVVGMTFV
-312 FVVGYLSPNVP
+312 FVVGYLSPNIP
-323 VAAALGAITICLE
+323 VAAALGAVTICLE
-336 ILLLRSIGRFLEQFP
+336 VYLLRGIGRFLEQFP

-382 MGSTTGFTIFAVL
+382 MGSTTGFTIFAML
-395 YYLNEVMGR
+395 FYLNEVMGR

-420 VILNILFVLGLF
+420 VILNILYVFGLF
-432 VPA
+432 AI